1 MIRNII
7 LAGGCFWCT
16 EAIFR
21 RIKGVKSVFPG
32 YIGGHTPNPTYKD
45 ICAGNTGHAEAIS
58 IDYDSK
64 IVSLENILSIFFS
77 THDPTTLNKQGNDI
91 GTQYR
96 SSIFN
101 NDQNE
106 IKIILNFISDLEES
120 NEFENKIVTTVEKK
134 STFYVAENYH
144 HNYFS
149 LNKNVPYCSVVIAP
163 KVKTL
168 MHSKSSL
175 LK

>member
-16 EAIFR
+16 DAIFR
-21 RIKGVKSVFPG
+21 RIKGVDKILPG
-32 YIGGHTPNPTYKD
+32 YIGGHTPNPKYKD
-45 ICAGNTGHAEAIS
+45 ICTGNTGHAEAIS

-64 IVSLENILSIFFS
+64 IVSLENILMIFFL
-77 THDPTTLNKQGNDI
+77 THDPTTLNRQGNDI

-106 IKIILNFISDLEES
+106 INIILNFISDLEES
-120 NEFENKIVTTVEKK
+120 NKFENKIVTTIEKK
-134 STFYVAENYH
+134 STFYIAENYH
-144 HNYFS
+144 HDYYS
-149 LNKNVPYCSVVIAP
+149 LNKNVPYCSAVILP
-163 KVKTL
+163 KVKKL
-168 MHSKSSL
+168 MDSKNSL